1 MCVWVGGW
9 VGGWVRG
16 YFCIYHIFGT
26 IFELKSGGGGFSF
39 PGLRYVGSSKELNQW
54 FFINKKVLLKYCF
67 TVWLFSLSFSRSSFY
82 NSFFLQFILSTIH
95 YFDNAG
101 PDVDTAS
108 GDMHHSLDA
117 FLELENILCV
127 NALDINQTEKGGF
140 LFQVLH
146 WCMLYFLARLSVS
159 YNKGVLGEHV

>member
-82 NSFFLQFILSTIH
+82 NSFFLQFIISTMQVRTLTLLPGTCTTLSMR
-95 YFDNAG
+95 F
-101 PDVDTAS
+101 
-108 GDMHHSLDA
+108 
-117 FLELENILCV
+117 
-127 NALDINQTEKGGF
+127 
-140 LFQVLH
+140 
-146 WCMLYFLARLSVS
+146 
-159 YNKGVLGEHV
+159 